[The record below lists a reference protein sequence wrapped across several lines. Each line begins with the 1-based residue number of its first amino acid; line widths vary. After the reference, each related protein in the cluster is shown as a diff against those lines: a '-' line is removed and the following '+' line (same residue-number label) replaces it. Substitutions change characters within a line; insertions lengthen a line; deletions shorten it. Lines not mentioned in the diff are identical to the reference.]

1 MLGLP
6 QPKICQKRKQATCG
20 CSVYFNTTEVCLLGK
35 ESMNLNKQHAPRT
48 RVSIVSHK
56 IIEHKHMQRKI
67 VVGPIEKKIK
77 KKRQLASNTK
87 MGKSKVFYN
96 SKFARS
102 EINQINRV

>member
-67 VVGPIEKKIK
+67 VVGPIEKKSRK
-77 KKRQLASNTK
+77 KGNWHQTQKWANLKCFTIQNLQDQK
-87 MGKSKVFYN
+87 
-96 SKFARS
+96 
-102 EINQINRV
+102 